1 MHRLKFFASLLALA
15 LLVPAGAFAQNVDT
29 GDADFTRYVALG
41 DSLTAGFSSGALVET
56 FQRRSYPALI
66 WRQATN
72 GAAGFEQPLVSAPGI
87 GGTAGFGILQLV
99 SLVPVTLRPAAGTGQ
114 PINLN
119 LPRPYNNMAVPGADV
134 VDLVSTTQGGIHDLI
149 LRRQGFTQ
157 LQQGLSLRPTF
168 VTLWIGNN
176 DALGAATSGIVN
188 DQTLTPLAVFE
199 AAYRQAAG
207 AIAAVGADL
216 AVANIPD
223 VTSIPYVTT
232 VPRVVVNPQTS
243 QPVLGPNGQPIPL
256 IGPNGPLGAGDFVLL
271 PATAL
276 LAQGIG
282 LPPGIPGSTG
292 QPLPDSAV
300 LSASE
305 VATIRARVQ
314 GYNNVIRAVATERNA
329 AFVDANAE
337 LTRLATTGVNIGGIT
352 FSSAFLTGGIFSYD
366 GVHPNAFGY
375 AYLANLFI
383 EAINDQYDAEIPLVN
398 LFPFIF
404 GGSTAASTVGL
415 SVGTDASAAESVPFV
430 YTQEAR
436 RSLLKALNVPQRV
449 IDGKPRRRG

>member
-1 MHRLKFFASLLALA
+1 MNRLKVFASLLALA
-15 LLVPAGAFAQNVDT
+15 LLVPAGAFAQSVDT
-29 GDADFTRYVALG
+29 GDANFTRYVAFG
-41 DSLTAGFSSGALVET
+41 DSLTAGFASGSINEA

-72 GAAGFEQPLVSAPGI
+72 GAAGFEQPLVSQPGLPGI
-87 GGTAGFGILQLV
+87 LELV
-99 SLVPVTLRPAAGTGQ
+99 SLVPVTIRPRAGTGQ

-119 LPRPYNNMAVPGADV
+119 LARPYNNLAVPGADV
-134 VDLVSTTQGGIHDLI
+134 LDLVTKTASTSASDPTDLV
-149 LRRQGFTQ
+149 LRRLGFTQ
-157 LQQGLSLRPTF
+157 LQQGLSLQPTF

-188 DQTLTPLAVFE
+188 DQTLTPLPVFE
-199 AAYRQAAG
+199 QAYRTAAA
-207 AIAAVGADL
+207 AIAQVGARM

-276 LAQGIG
+276 LAQGFG
-282 LPPGIPGSTG
+282 LPPGIPGANG

-300 LSASE
+300 LSANE
-305 VATIRARVQ
+305 VATIRARVNAF
-314 GYNNVIRAVATERNA
+314 NNVIRTVANERNA

-337 LTRLATTGVNIGGIT
+337 LTQLATTGVNIGGIT
-352 FSSAFLTGGIFSYD
+352 YTGAFLTGGVFSYD

-375 AYLANLFI
+375 AFIANLFI
-383 EAINDQYDAEIPLVN
+383 EAINDRFNAEIPPVN
-398 LFPFIF
+398 LFPFVF
-404 GGSTAASTVGL
+404 GGSTVGSTAASVEE
-415 SVGTDASAAESVPFV
+415 ASVPFV

-436 RSLLKALNVPQRV
+436 RNLLKSLNVPQRV
-449 IDGKPRRRG
+449 IDGKPRRRGGRG

>member
-1 MHRLKFFASLLALA
+1 MNRPKLFASLLALA
-15 LLVPAGAFAQNVDT
+15 LLVPAGAFAQSVDT
-29 GDADFTRYVALG
+29 GDANFTRYVAFG
-41 DSLTAGFSSGALVET
+41 DSLTAGFSSASINEA

-72 GAAGFEQPLVSAPGI
+72 GAAGFEQPLVSQPGLPGI
-87 GGTAGFGILQLV
+87 LELV
-99 SLVPVTLRPAAGTGQ
+99 SLIPVTIRPRAGTGQ

-119 LPRPYNNMAVPGADV
+119 LARPYNNLAVPGADV
-134 VDLVSTTQGGIHDLI
+134 VDLVSKTTSTSASDPTDLV
-149 LRRQGFTQ
+149 LRRLGFTQ
-157 LQQGLSLRPTF
+157 LQQGLSLQPTF

-188 DQTLTPLAVFE
+188 DQTLTPLPVFE
-199 AAYRQAAG
+199 QAYRTAAA
-207 AIAAVGADL
+207 AIAQVGARM

-276 LAQGIG
+276 LAQGFG
-282 LPPGIPGSTG
+282 LPPGIPGSNG

-314 GYNNVIRAVATERNA
+314 GYNNVIRAVANERNA
-329 AFVDANAE
+329 AFVDINAE
-337 LTRLATTGVNIGGIT
+337 LTELATTGVNVGGIT
-352 FSSAFLTGGIFSYD
+352 YSSAFLTGGIFSYD

-375 AYLANLFI
+375 AYIANLFI
-383 EAINDQYDAEIPLVN
+383 EAINDRFNGEIPLVN
-398 LFPFIF
+398 LFPFVF
-404 GGSTAASTVGL
+404 GGSTVGSTAASV
-415 SVGTDASAAESVPFV
+415 DEMSVPFI
-430 YTQEAR
+430 YTPEAR
-436 RSLLKALNVPQRV
+436 RNLLKALNVPQRV

>member
-1 MHRLKFFASLLALA
+1 MNRPKLFASLLALA
-15 LLVPAGAFAQNVDT
+15 LLVPAGAFAQSVDT
-29 GDADFTRYVALG
+29 GDANFTRYVALG
-41 DSLTAGFSSGALVET
+41 DSLTAGFASGSINEVY
-56 FQRRSYPALI
+56 QRRSYPALI

-72 GAAGFEQPLVSAPGI
+72 GAAGFEQPLVSQPGLPGI
-87 GGTAGFGILQLV
+87 LELV
-99 SLVPVTLRPAAGTGQ
+99 SLVPVTIRPRAGAGQ

-119 LPRPYNNMAVPGADV
+119 LARPYNNMAIPGADV
-134 VDLVSTTQGGIHDLI
+134 VDLVAKTTSTSASDPTDLV
-149 LRRQGFTQ
+149 LRRLGFTQ
-157 LQQGLSLRPTF
+157 LQQGLSLQPTF

-188 DQTLTPLAVFE
+188 DQTLTPLPVFE
-199 AAYRQAAG
+199 QAYRTAAA
-207 AIAAVGADL
+207 AIAQVGARM

-276 LAQGIG
+276 LAQGFG
-282 LPPGIPGSTG
+282 LPPGIPGANG

-305 VATIRARVQ
+305 VATIRARVT
-314 GYNNVIRAVATERNA
+314 GYNNVIRAVATERSA
-329 AFVDANAE
+329 AFVDMNAE

-352 FSSAFLTGGIFSYD
+352 YTGAFLTGGIFSYD

-375 AYLANLFI
+375 AYIANLFI
-383 EAINDQYDAEIPLVN
+383 EAINDRFNGEIPPVN
-398 LFPFIF
+398 LLPFVF
-404 GGSTAASTVGL
+404 GGSTVGSTAASVDET
-415 SVGTDASAAESVPFV
+415 SVPFL
-430 YTQEAR
+430 YTPEAR
-436 RSLLKALNVPQRV
+436 RNLLKALNVPQRV